1 MEGKHAADMQ
11 DMEKVIRKAEKRGSR
26 KGFFKRIMA
35 FFLGILVGV
44 LILTGVSAYRHG
56 KSVAY
61 TFKSFF
67 RTEESVEGHDM
78 TLRNFKFFGYKV
90 ADFED
95 AILGDEEELKKLEVY
110 SRAVSDVVTLTQAG
124 LGKIEAFTKYQY
136 ITFHGN
142 AIYTVDLSKLKKGDI
157 SMDEDSKTV
166 TIKVPKPVLEPI
178 NIPSED
184 IEFGEVEKKSIFA
197 FGDIKVTPEE
207 QAKVETEAKNKMM
220 ERLEEDN
227 VQEEAEMAAEH
238 AVWEIF
244 QPMVSG
250 VSGKYSLKVEF
261 K

>member
-1 MEGKHAADMQ
+1 MEAKHAESQDMQ
-11 DMEKVIRKAEKRGSR
+11 KLIKKAERRGSR
-26 KGFFKRIMA
+26 KGFLKRILA
-35 FFLGILVGV
+35 FFLGILCGI

-67 RTEESVEGHDM
+67 RTEEGVEGHDL
-78 TLRNFKFFGYKV
+78 TLKNFKFFGYKV

-110 SRAVSDVVTLTQAG
+110 SRDVSDVVTLTQAG

-136 ITFHGN
+136 ITFNGK
-142 AIYTVDLSKLKKGDI
+142 AVYTVDLSKLKKGDI
-157 SMDEDSKTV
+157 SLDDDAKTV
-166 TIKVPKPVLEPI
+166 TIKVPKPELEPI

-184 IEFGEVEKKSIFA
+184 IEFGEVERKTIFA

-207 QAKVETEAKNKMM
+207 QAKVETEAKNKM
-220 ERLEEDN
+220 LEKLEKEN
-227 VQEEAEMAAEH
+227 VAAEAEKAADH
-238 AVWEIF
+238 AIWEIF

-250 VSGKYSLKVEF
+250 VSGKYKLIIDF
-261 K
+261 Q